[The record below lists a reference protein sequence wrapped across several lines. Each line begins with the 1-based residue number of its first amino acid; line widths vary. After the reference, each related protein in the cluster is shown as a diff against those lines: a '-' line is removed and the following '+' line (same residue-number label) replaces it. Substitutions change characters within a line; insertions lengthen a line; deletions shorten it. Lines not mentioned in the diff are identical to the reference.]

1 MKKKVIYIFAAL
13 AAVSCNINEIAAPE
27 VPAEEGVASSQ
38 DSVLVEI
45 GVTIPASKTPMT
57 KAFADQPG
65 DNIKTLYVA
74 VFDDSGYLC
83 QYGPADCVDG
93 YPTVDSDTD
102 PHVKHY
108 KMMLNVGKTQ
118 PRHVHLIANGPATVK
133 FGTEEE
139 VIASMIAYKY
149 PTGDQI
155 GPDVYWNKVLLPDGI
170 KFDPEIVD
178 EHGNKTLIKSSA
190 DLLRAVG
197 LIRNFAKFNVKSSA
211 SNFVLAEAKILM
223 TPDVSYVSAYNKTT
237 GEFVTNYA
245 DLKVSELL
253 QQGYIGSSPAS
264 ARVIEEFDNP
274 TPVNSA
280 GVVSEFMFE
289 REKPTSAPA
298 CVIVGGY
305 YSGSSTKTYYKI
317 NLFDETGDYYPI
329 MRNFNYLV
337 TVTAVS
343 APGKSSI
350 AEAYNT
356 AGSGDIST
364 SFEFEDV
371 ASVSNGISSIEVEY
385 TDRVTVSGNPFTLQ
399 YRFTPDISVSTT
411 NNKYHFCTEKPT
423 TFPEEGVYVYLGEEG
438 PFGKAIEQIEL
449 VSDAGTE
456 GVLRI
461 TPVAPSSVS
470 KLQSIHLIGVSK
482 KDGTDVTIQRE
493 VNITVREKFNYSI
506 VCDPSVVSAA
516 KGENVNVKL
525 TIPAGLRVS
534 MFPLQVKIEAE
545 KNTLSPKAGENLPVE
560 TGKSLY
566 DSNKPGYHFVK
577 TITWEEY
584 YHGDGISSRPS
595 DYTTV
600 YDCLFVT
607 NTANSTTRIVAVNE
621 YFNAAETMLRDA
633 NSVSVFSSLQFSSDL
648 YIGDNDSNTKHPKS
662 SRTTSFSFTNV
673 DTTPVTVTL
682 TGAAYEGSEMTLVSG
697 NVYTYTPSAS
707 GTQTISGIVANTYSA
722 PVTVAL
728 SADGYAPAS
737 ETKKRYATYPKNT
750 FTGFYNAL
758 TENPGVTSWSG
769 NTGNGKV
776 SLGISTSSKLADV
789 PVTVTRTQTS
799 EVAAPSLTGATV
811 TRTGGSGNRKYTY
824 TATIANYSAGNTYYY
839 STSTTG
845 TKKEISVD
853 GAHKFTL
860 NQLSNGTVYIY
871 TKSGN
876 IFSNATSIEY
886 NNGNTRVNAGSSVP
900 VYSYQCAG
908 PTDDVKVEF
917 SSEVTNETKLVV
929 YYGTTKG
936 WENSVSYMYW

>member
-305 YSGSSTKTYYKI
+305 YNGSSTKTYYKI

-560 TGKSLY
+560 TGKSIY

-621 YFNAAETMLRDA
+621 YFNAAETLLRNPGDLEHFSSIGLSSDLLVGGFATKAAQSTSLVFTTENTEVVTISLVGAYISGTGVTEVSDGVYTYKPSAAGAQTIAGVVPTTYGSPVSVTLDA
-633 NSVSVFSSLQFSSDL
+633 NFYETATASFGRKIVVPTGLMYSKSVSVRPAGYELGSGYAYLPIGTSTSNELGKVKVSVTDSEITSRLEAPQVTSYNRYKFSSEYTYSGKISNYDSSKS
-648 YIGDNDSNTKHPKS
+648 YYVGSSSTGSDSNMITQVAVGS
-662 SRTTSFSFTNV
+662 DGSFRFS
-673 DTTPVTVTL
+673 
-682 TGAAYEGSEMTLVSG
+682 
-697 NVYTYTPSAS
+697 
-707 GTQTISGIVANTYSA
+707 
-722 PVTVAL
+722 
-728 SADGYAPAS
+728 
-737 ETKKRYATYPKNT
+737 
-750 FTGFYNAL
+750 
-758 TENPGVTSWSG
+758 
-769 NTGNGKV
+769 
-776 SLGISTSSKLADV
+776 
-789 PVTVTRTQTS
+789 
-799 EVAAPSLTGATV
+799 
-811 TRTGGSGNRKYTY
+811 
-824 TATIANYSAGNTYYY
+824 
-839 STSTTG
+839 
-845 TKKEISVD
+845 
-853 GAHKFTL
+853 
-860 NQLSNGTVYIY
+860 LSNKTLYLFAKDGRRY
-871 TKSGN
+871 
-876 IFSNATSIEY
+876 SNATKLDGSATNGSAIEATY
-886 NNGNTRVNAGSSVP
+886 KYFIT
-900 VYSYQCAG
+900 G
-908 PTDDVKVEF
+908 PAEVAEVKTDIAVEK
-917 SSEVTNETKLVV
+917 TTKL
-929 YYGTTKG
+929 YIYSGTATVFETTVG
-936 WENSVSYMYW
+936 ELMGD

>member
-1 MKKKVIYIFAAL
+1 MKKISYYILAAL

-57 KAFADQPG
+57 KAFSDQPD
-65 DNIKTLYVA
+65 DNIKSLYVA

-83 QYGPADCVDG
+83 QYGPAECVEG
-93 YPTVDSDTD
+93 YPTVDSDSAS
-102 PHVKHY
+102 PYMKKY

-139 VIASMIAYKY
+139 VIASMIAHKY

-178 EHGNKTLIKSSA
+178 EHGNKTLIQSSA
-190 DLLRAVG
+190 NLLRSVG
-197 LIRNFAKFNVKSSA
+197 LIRNFAKFNVMSSA

-305 YSGSSTKTYYKI
+305 YNGSSTKTYYKI

-506 VCDPSVVSAA
+506 VCNPSVVPAT
-516 KGENVNVKL
+516 KGTDVDVQL

-534 MFPLQVKIEAE
+534 MFPLQVRIEAD
-545 KNTLSPKAGENLPVE
+545 KNTISPKPGENLPVE
-560 TGKSLY
+560 TGMSY
-566 DSNKPGYHFVK
+566 FDPAKPSYYFIK
-577 TITWEEY
+577 TINWDDY
-584 YHGDGISSRPS
+584 YHGDGHTNNPS

-600 YDCLFVT
+600 YHLPFVT
-607 NTANSTTRIVAVNE
+607 NTANSTTRIVALNE
-621 YFNAAETMLRDA
+621 YFNTAETLLRNPGDLEHFSSIGLSSDLLVGGFATKAAQSTSLVFTTENTEVVTISLVGAYISGTGVTEVSDGVYTYKPSATGAQTITGVVPTTYGSPVSVTLDA
-633 NSVSVFSSLQFSSDL
+633 NFYETATASFGRKIVVPTGLMYSKSVSVRPAGYELGSGYAYLPIGTSTSNELGKVKVSVVDSEITSRLEAPQVTSYNRGNKSGGNYPFSGTISNYDSSKA
-648 YIGDNDSNTKHPKS
+648 YYVGSSSTGNDSNMIAQVAVGS
-662 SRTTSFSFTNV
+662 DGRFSFTVSDQTVYLFAKDGNRYSNSTKLANKATNGSAIEATYKYFITGPAEV
-673 DTTPVTVTL
+673 AEFKTDIAVEKTTKL
-682 TGAAYEGSEMTLVSG
+682 YI
-697 NVYTYTPSAS
+697 YS
-707 GTQTISGIVANTYSA
+707 GT
-722 PVTVAL
+722 
-728 SADGYAPAS
+728 
-737 ETKKRYATYPKNT
+737 
-750 FTGFYNAL
+750 
-758 TENPGVTSWSG
+758 
-769 NTGNGKV
+769 
-776 SLGISTSSKLADV
+776 
-789 PVTVTRTQTS
+789 
-799 EVAAPSLTGATV
+799 ATV
-811 TRTGGSGNRKYTY
+811 FETTVGGLMG
-824 TATIANYSAGNTYYY
+824 
-839 STSTTG
+839 
-845 TKKEISVD
+845 D
-853 GAHKFTL
+853 
-860 NQLSNGTVYIY
+860 
-871 TKSGN
+871 
-876 IFSNATSIEY
+876 
-886 NNGNTRVNAGSSVP
+886 
-900 VYSYQCAG
+900 
-908 PTDDVKVEF
+908 
-917 SSEVTNETKLVV
+917 
-929 YYGTTKG
+929 
-936 WENSVSYMYW
+936 

>member
-1 MKKKVIYIFAAL
+1 MMKKISYYILAAL
-13 AAVSCNINEIAAPE
+13 AAVSCNINEIASPE
-27 VPAEEGVASSQ
+27 VPVEEEMISSQ

-155 GPDVYWNKVLLPDGI
+155 GPDVYWNKVILPDGI

-178 EHGNKTLIKSSA
+178 EHGNKTLIQSSA
-190 DLLRAVG
+190 NLLRAVG
-197 LIRNFAKFNVKSSA
+197 LVRNFAKFNVKSSA
-211 SNFVLAEAKILM
+211 SNFELAEAKILM

-305 YSGSSTKTYYKI
+305 YNGSSTKTYYKI

-449 VSDAGTE
+449 VSDDGTE

-506 VCDPSVVSAA
+506 VCNPSVVPAT
-516 KGENVNVKL
+516 KGTDVDVQL

-534 MFPLQVKIEAE
+534 MFPLQVRIEAD
-545 KNTLSPKAGENLPVE
+545 KNTISPKPGENLPVE
-560 TGKSLY
+560 TGMSY
-566 DSNKPGYHFVK
+566 FDPAKPSYYFIK
-577 TITWEEY
+577 TINWDDY
-584 YHGDGISSRPS
+584 YHGDGHTNNPS

-600 YDCLFVT
+600 YHLPFVT

-621 YFNAAETMLRDA
+621 YFNTAETLLRDESSA
-633 NSVSVFSSLQFSSDL
+633 SVFSSLQFSNDL
-648 YIGDNDSNTKHPKS
+648 YIGDNDANVNHPKS
-662 SRTTSFSFTNV
+662 SRTTSFSFTTI

-682 TGAAYEGSEMTLVSG
+682 TGASYEGPEMTLVSG

-707 GTQTISGIVANTYSA
+707 GTQTISGIVANTYSS

-728 SADGYAPAS
+728 SAEGYTPAS

-750 FTGFYNAL
+750 FTSFYNAL

-776 SLGISTSSKLADV
+776 SLGTSTSSKLADV
-789 PVTVTRTQTS
+789 PVTVTRTQTAPALDAPTIS
-799 EVAAPSLTGATV
+799 AASNSAS
-811 TRTGGSGNRKYTY
+811 GGRYTY
-824 TATIANYSAGNTYYY
+824 SGTISNYVSGNTYWY
-839 STSTTG
+839 STSGSDEQTQFTLDA
-845 TKKEISVD
+845 SR
-853 GAHKFTL
+853 KFTI
-860 NQLSNGTVYIY
+860 SNVTNNTIYIY
-871 TKSGN
+871 AYDG
-876 IFSNATSIEY
+876 IRYSNATSFPY
-886 NNGNTRVNAGSSVP
+886 KKNKPSTTTGTSLPAA
-900 VYSYQCAG
+900 YSYQCAG

-917 SSEVTNETKLVV
+917 NSEVTNETKLVV
-929 YYGTTKG
+929 YYGLTTG
-936 WENSVSYMYW
+936 WENSISYMYW